1 MLDSKITLF
10 EVNIDNTSQRE
21 RGNRI
26 SIASCKATIYNYF
39 NEEKPYSEIDE
50 ESIISLNYN
59 NDFGYIDFEFA
70 FNENFRTPYMEFYAS
85 CFAFRL
91 IKPKATIK
99 LNGVQN
105 FNKPLFK
112 EVYSTKV
119 NKDGK
124 LSCGIRY
131 YFKEENDK
139 QAFIECEELC
149 LEGRIALGKK
159 RNVYGI
165 VVRLKKENN
174 DWIVLD
180 ANTYK
185 DKGFNSIYSYVH

>member
-1 MLDSKITLF
+1 MLDNTIKLF
-10 EVNIDNTSQRE
+10 DVNINVSKKQETDNRLSF
-21 RGNRI
+21 
-26 SIASCKATIYNYF
+26 ASCKATIYNNF
-39 NEEKPYSEIDE
+39 SEEKPYSEIDE
-50 ESIISLNYN
+50 ESILSLNYN

-91 IKPKATIK
+91 IKPNATIK

-105 FNKPLFK
+105 FDKSLFK

-131 YFKEENDK
+131 YFKGENDK

>member
-1 MLDSKITLF
+1 MLDNTIKLF
-10 EVNIDNTSQRE
+10 DVNINVSKKQETDNRLSF
-21 RGNRI
+21 
-26 SIASCKATIYNYF
+26 ASCKATIYNNF
-39 NEEKPYSEIDE
+39 SEEKPYSEIDE
-50 ESIISLNYN
+50 ESILSLNYN

-105 FNKPLFK
+105 FDKPLFK

-159 RNVYGI
+159 RNVHGI

-174 DWIVLD
+174 DWIVID

-185 DKGFNSIYSYVH
+185 DKGFKSIYSYVH